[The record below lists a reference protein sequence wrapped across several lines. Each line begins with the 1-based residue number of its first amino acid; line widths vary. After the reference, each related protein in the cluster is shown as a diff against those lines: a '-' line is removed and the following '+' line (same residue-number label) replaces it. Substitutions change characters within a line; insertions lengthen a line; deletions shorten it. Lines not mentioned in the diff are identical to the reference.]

1 MEIASGHP
9 EVMMKPATKARAA
22 LPTIARRLPAIVAA
36 AVGFYLAAIYAQCIA
51 RSCSTSRFEIAF
63 LTSLAVVAL
72 VTASSLV
79 AWHRFTVAILGV
91 AIPCFAAV
99 YLFEAVATN
108 PRDRHRAQLLD
119 EISRHRA
126 RGIEAVPQW
135 TPYGFAAGKGCCHWA
150 TAAKSFPS
158 PDRAAGWC

>member
-1 MEIASGHP
+1 MESASGHP

-22 LPTIARRLPAIVAA
+22 LPTIVRRLPAIMAA

-79 AWHRFTVAILGV
+79 AWHRFTAAILGV

-108 PRDRHRAQLLD
+108 PRDRHRAQMLD
-119 EISRHRA
+119 ELRRHRV
-126 RGIEAVPQW
+126 RGIEAAPQW
-135 TPYGFAAGKGCCHWA
+135 TPYGFAAGKGMLPLSDGSEVVPL
-150 TAAKSFPS
+150 TRRGK
-158 PDRAAGWC
+158 RA